1 MYIFLI
7 FANTLDSKYYI
18 VILEATKVEM
28 KRIWDLGGSFER
40 ERERERAQWAES
52 SQRGSWNVISNYNT
66 SRVCT
71 VGRLLYYVSQ
81 MNRTNRTRAPQIWCV
96 QPSISLSISIPI
108 SISDFALWWGKSVT
122 AFDSYLGF
130 HDSTYRFNTTVKI
143 GWWLR

>member
-1 MYIFLI
+1 
-7 FANTLDSKYYI
+7 
-18 VILEATKVEM
+18 M
-28 KRIWDLGGSFER
+28 KRIWDLDGSFER
-40 ERERERAQWAES
+40 ERERERERAES

-81 MNRTNRTRAPQIWCV
+81 MNPTNRTRAPRIWCV
-96 QPSISLSISIPI
+96 QPSISLHLHLSPSP
-108 SISDFALWWGKSVT
+108 SLSLSLSLSLTYALWWGKSVT